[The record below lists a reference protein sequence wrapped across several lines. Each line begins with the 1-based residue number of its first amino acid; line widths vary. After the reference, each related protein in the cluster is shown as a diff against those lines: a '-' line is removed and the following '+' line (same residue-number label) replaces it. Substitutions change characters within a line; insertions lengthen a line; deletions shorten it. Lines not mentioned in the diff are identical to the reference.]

1 MRLRWTP
8 RALRDLDE
16 IGAYIAAE
24 DADAAERVVA
34 RLVEAAERLSTL
46 PRMGRIGR
54 VEETREL
61 VVRGLPYIVVHL
73 IEDGEVA
80 ILAVMHTARL
90 WPRRF

>member
-16 IGAYIAAE
+16 IGAYISAE
-24 DADAAERVVA
+24 DGDAADRVVS
-34 RLVEAAERLSTL
+34 RLVETTERLSQL
-46 PRMGRIGR
+46 PRMGRPGR
-54 VEETREL
+54 VAGTREL

-73 IEDGEVA
+73 MEDGAIA

>member
-24 DADAAERVVA
+24 DVLAAERVVS
-34 RLVEAAERLSTL
+34 RLVEAAERLITL
-46 PRMGRIGR
+46 PKGGRPGR
-54 VEETREL
+54 VADTREL
-61 VVRGLPYIVVHL
+61 VVRGLPYIMVHI
-73 IEDGEVA
+73 IEDGEIS